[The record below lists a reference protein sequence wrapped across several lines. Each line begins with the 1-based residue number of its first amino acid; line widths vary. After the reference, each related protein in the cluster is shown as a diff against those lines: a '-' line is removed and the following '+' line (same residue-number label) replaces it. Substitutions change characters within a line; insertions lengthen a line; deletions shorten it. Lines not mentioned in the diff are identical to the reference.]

1 MTNRTKAYLAL
12 LGTAI
17 VWGAALPIV
26 KPSLNQITPVQ
37 FLYFR
42 YLIAFPLLLPW
53 LIKFLF
59 KFKPKLITLLKI
71 ALLEWYGTVVILS
84 LLYQGLKMT
93 TAIEASLIGATG
105 PIFIVLG
112 GIIFLRERE
121 EKTEWLGLSLSFF
134 GTLILIAEPLLTGKN
149 HRATFSFS
157 GNLLILGYNLLYT
170 VYVLLAKKLYKNI
183 PKIYV
188 SSVSYPVALI
198 GFSLLLCF
206 SHTSTPLSLLT
217 IPSVALASGYMA
229 IFGSIIGFTL
239 YIYGQNLIEA
249 SEACLFSYLQGIIA
263 VPFAYL
269 MLKESVTWPQIIAV
283 LIVSLGVYLAEHRP
297 KRYNRFL

>member
-1 MTNRTKAYLAL
+1 MSNRTKAYLAL

-71 ALLEWYGTVVILS
+71 SLLEFFGTTVILTI
-84 LLYQGLKMT
+84 LYQGLKLT
-93 TAIEASLIGATG
+93 TALEASLIGATG
-105 PIFIVLG
+105 PVFIVLG
-112 GIIFLRERE
+112 GILLLKERE
-121 EKTEWLGLSLSFF
+121 EKTEWQGLLLSFL
-134 GTLILIAEPLLTGKN
+134 GTLILVVEPLLTGKN
-149 HRATFSFS
+149 HTAAFSFE
-157 GNLLILGYNLLYT
+157 GNLLIIAYNLLYA
-170 VYVLLAKKLYKNI
+170 VYILLAKKLYQPI
-183 PKIYV
+183 PKIYI
-188 SSVSYPVALI
+188 SSLSYPVALI
-198 GFSLLLCF
+198 GFSLLLL
-206 SHTSTPLSLLT
+206 STHTPTPLSLLT

-239 YIYGQNLIEA
+239 YIYGQDLIEA

-263 VPFAYL
+263 IPFAYL
-269 MLKESVTWPQIIAV
+269 MLKESITWPQIIAV

>member
-1 MTNRTKAYLAL
+1 MSNRTKAYLAL
-12 LGTAI
+12 LGTAT

-26 KPSLNQITPVQ
+26 KPALNYISPTQ

-42 YLIAFPLLLPW
+42 YLIAAPLLLP
-53 LIKFLF
+53 F
-59 KFKPKLITLLKI
+59 LLKFF
-71 ALLEWYGTVVILS
+71 LRFRPNLRTVLNIFFVESYSFFGLI
-84 LLYQGLKMT
+84 LLYRGLQLT

-112 GIIFLRERE
+112 GIIFLKERE

-134 GTLILIAEPLLTGKN
+134 GTLILVAEPLLTGKN
-149 HRATFSFS
+149 HTAAFSFE
-157 GNLLILGYNLLYT
+157 GNLLIIAYNLLNT
-170 VYVLLAKKLYKNI
+170 VYVLLAKKLYKHI

-188 SSVSYPVALI
+188 SSLSYPI
-198 GFSLLLCF
+198 GLCIF
-206 SHTSTPLSLLT
+206 FFILTLTGSSTSASLLT
-217 IPSVALASGYMA
+217 TPSVILASGYMA

-263 VPFAYL
+263 IPFAYL
-269 MLKESVTWPQIIAV
+269 MLKESITWPQIIAV